1 MSAHPFDNEHLD
13 AAVSLAASMGF
24 RYRTD
29 YSGRAMYGTRCF
41 ALVGGLEELG
51 FFYRDLPIHTFQLL
65 IGGCKTDSL
74 GLDTVYYWPVL
85 RTGGE

>member
-1 MSAHPFDNEHLD
+1 MPHPYDNEHLE
-13 AAVSLAASMGF
+13 AAAQTASSMSL

-29 YSGRAMYGTRCF
+29 YSGRAMYGATCF
-41 ALVGGLEELG
+41 AIVGNMESLAW
-51 FFYRDLPIHTFQLL
+51 FYRDLPIHTFQLL
-65 IGGCKTDSL
+65 VGNGRSDAM